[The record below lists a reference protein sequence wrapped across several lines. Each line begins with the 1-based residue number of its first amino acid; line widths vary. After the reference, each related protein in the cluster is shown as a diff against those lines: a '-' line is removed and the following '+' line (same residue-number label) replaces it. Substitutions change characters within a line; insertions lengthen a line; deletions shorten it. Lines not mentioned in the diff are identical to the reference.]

1 MSAFRCEALSITILY
16 FLQELRADLE
26 RQRRILHNAAVL
38 QARDQEERARIAAAP
53 VSPVSENPPL
63 TTAQDLQIGQRDGD
77 TLPLEAPELPPHP
90 SRPIDKLRQ
99 PSRSSP
105 DSELP
110 LVGNGRDWQP
120 EAWTPQTTRRRGG

>member
-1 MSAFRCEALSITILY
+1 MFRREALSITILY
-16 FLQELRADLE
+16 LLQELRADLE

-53 VSPVSENPPL
+53 APPVSEIPPL
-63 TTAQDLQIGQRDGD
+63 TTTQDPPMGQKDEG

-90 SRPIDKLRQ
+90 SRRIDKPRQ
-99 PSRSSP
+99 PSHPSP

-110 LVGNGRDWQP
+110 PVGNGRDWQP
-120 EAWTPQTTRRRGG
+120 EAWTPQITRRRGG

>member
-1 MSAFRCEALSITILY
+1 MFRCEALSITILY

-26 RQRRILHNAAVL
+26 RQRRILHNAAIL

-90 SRPIDKLRQ
+90 SRPIDKPRQ

-120 EAWTPQTTRRRGG
+120 EAWTPQATRRRGG

>member
-90 SRPIDKLRQ
+90 SRPIDKSRQ

-120 EAWTPQTTRRRGG
+120 EAWTPQATRRRGG